1 MKMPALEVLRLT
13 KRFGDFTAVDGV
25 TFQVEE
31 GEIFGFLGPN
41 GAGKTT
47 TLRMIYGVLAPTAG
61 DVLIRGK
68 SVLKDPEG
76 AKAQLGVMPEDTGI
90 YSRLTTEENLVYFG
104 KLRGIPEGELR
115 ERIPQLL
122 DRLGLTEKRYVL
134 ADKLSK
140 GMKRKLAFA
149 RAILH
154 EPDILLLDEPTS
166 GVDVISAR
174 EIRSMISDYA
184 SGGRTVV
191 ISTHNMWEVQQL
203 CTRVGIINRGR
214 LIYVGSVEELERLT
228 GEEEFEEVFVR
239 LIKGEVA
246 E

>member
-1 MKMPALEVLRLT
+1 MPALEVLRLT
-13 KRFGDFTAVDGV
+13 KRFGEFTAVDGV

-115 ERIPQLL
+115 EGIPQLL

>member
-1 MKMPALEVLRLT
+1 MPALEVLRLT
-13 KRFGDFTAVDGV
+13 KRFGEFTAVDGV

>member
-1 MKMPALEVLRLT
+1 MPALEVLRLT
-13 KRFGDFTAVDGV
+13 KRFGDFAAVDGV

-47 TLRMIYGVLAPTAG
+47 TLRMIYGVLTPTAG
-61 DVLIRGK
+61 DVLIKGK
-68 SVLKDPEG
+68 SVREDPEG
-76 AKAQLGVMPEDTGI
+76 AKAHLGVMPEDAGI
-90 YSRLTTEENLVYFG
+90 YPRLTTEENLVYFG

-115 ERIPQLL
+115 ERTPQLL

-166 GVDVISAR
+166 GVDVMSAR

-228 GEEEFEEVFVR
+228 GEKEFEEVFVR

>member
-1 MKMPALEVLRLT
+1 MPALEVLRLT

-47 TLRMIYGVLAPTAG
+47 TLRMIYGVLRPTAG
-61 DVLIRGK
+61 DVLVRGK
-68 SVLKDPEG
+68 SVREDPEG
-76 AKAQLGVMPEDTGI
+76 AKAYLGVMPEDTGI

-104 KLRGIPEGELR
+104 KLRGIPEGVLR

-122 DRLGLTEKRYVL
+122 DRLGLTGKRYVL

-149 RAILH
+149 RAVLH

-166 GVDVISAR
+166 GVDVMSAR
-174 EIRSMISDYA
+174 EIRSMISEYA

>member
-1 MKMPALEVLRLT
+1 MPALEVLRLT
-13 KRFGDFTAVDGV
+13 KRFGDLTAVDGV

-47 TLRMIYGVLAPTAG
+47 TLRMIYGVLRPTAG
-61 DVLIRGK
+61 DVVVMGR
-68 SVLKDPEG
+68 SVREDPVG
-76 AKAQLGVMPEDTGI
+76 ARAHLGVMPEDTGI
-90 YSRLTTEENLVYFG
+90 YSRLTAEENLVYFG
-104 KLRGIPEGELR
+104 KLRGMPEGELR
-115 ERIPQLL
+115 RRVLALL
-122 DRLGLTEKRYVL
+122 ERLGLAEKRYVL

-149 RAILH
+149 RAVLQ

-166 GVDVISAR
+166 GVDVMSAR
-174 EIRSMISDYA
+174 EIRSMISEYA
-184 SGGRTVV
+184 SEGRTVV

-239 LIKGEVA
+239 LIRGEAA